1 MPFTTFLARIQGKVV
16 EEAPIVVE
24 ETPAVIEMPVFEDVA
39 EEILEEEFPEADVE
53 EVAETKE
60 ILSEEELQALSK
72 TELDE
77 YAFGYGIELDRR
89 KSKSSMINDFITQ
102 INKGE

>member
-16 EEAPIVVE
+16 EEAPIVE
-24 ETPAVIEMPVFEDVA
+24 ETAAVVETPVFEDVP
-39 EEILEEEFPEADVE
+39 EEILEEEFAEVIVE
-53 EVAETKE
+53 EVSEVKA
-60 ILSEEELQALSK
+60 ILTEEELQALSK
-72 TELDE
+72 IELDE

>member
-1 MPFTTFLARIQGKVV
+1 MPFTTFLKRIQGK
-16 EEAPIVVE
+16 EELQE
-24 ETPAVIEMPVFEDVA
+24 EIIMPVFEDVS
-39 EEILEEEFPEADVE
+39 E
-53 EVAETKE
+53 EVLKEEDEVFEENKPE
-60 ILSEEELQALSK
+60 ILSEEELLTLSK

-102 INKGE
+102 LNKGE